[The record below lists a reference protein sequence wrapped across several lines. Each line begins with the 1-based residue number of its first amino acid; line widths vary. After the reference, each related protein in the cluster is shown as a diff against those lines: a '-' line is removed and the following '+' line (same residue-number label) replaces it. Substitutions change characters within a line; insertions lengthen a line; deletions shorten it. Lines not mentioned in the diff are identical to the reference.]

1 MKTGLVLGI
10 VKVALLRANVNL
22 TRRRKAMSR
31 ASKLME
37 ERARDI
43 DKTRRLLKQFLY
55 ALYKSEGFGER
66 RLIRVLAE
74 WAEVYKFVNDPKNNA
89 NDEMLMIDRVLDTM
103 IPRTVMSAVG
113 YEKLLDTRGR
123 EIK

>member
-1 MKTGLVLGI
+1 
-10 VKVALLRANVNL
+10 
-22 TRRRKAMSR
+22 MSK

-55 ALYKSEGFGER
+55 ALHKSEGFSEK
-66 RLIRVLAE
+66 RLLRVLTE
-74 WAEVYKFVNDPKNNA
+74 WADVYKFVNDPKNNA
-89 NDEMLMIDRVLDTM
+89 NDEMLMIDRVLDTL
-103 IPRTVMSAVG
+103 IPRTIMSAVG
-113 YEKLLDTRGR
+113 YEKLLDMKGR